1 MSGQCLQM
9 DALQS
14 GHVGTLLNPRESLS
28 LVVGGGN
35 NISASGAVLEQNSL
49 NEQRESHENAHE
61 LR

>member
-1 MSGQCLQM
+1 MSEQCLQM

-14 GHVGTLLNPRESLS
+14 GHVRTLLHPRESLS

-35 NISASGAVLEQNSL
+35 NLSSSGAVLEQNSL

-61 LR
+61 L

>member
-1 MSGQCLQM
+1 M

-35 NISASGAVLEQNSL
+35 NISASGQEKRDLVKNKSIGKDLKVE
-49 NEQRESHENAHE
+49 
-61 LR
+61 